1 MTHRAATTIL
11 DLNAASARDLLMDP
25 KAYCT
30 IPLPHYFSFK
40 EILEAAR
47 SIQGKW
53 WSRRIVSKAINNDVN
68 CPKDAQEVR
77 SIYDGVNYRILSNKD
92 GQISW
97 RPFEIINPVLYTDLV
112 YKITEPDNWTRIC
125 ERFETFRKDGPIE
138 CCSML
143 PGHIKSAQKKSI
155 LNWWNNF
162 EQRSVELALEYPVQI
177 QTDISDCYGSLY
189 THTIAWALHGK
200 GIAKKKQRDKNLL
213 GNQIDARLQDMSSG
227 QTNGIPQG
235 SMLSDFLAEIVLG
248 YADFLLSERVRE
260 QHLNRKRFKIL
271 RYRDDYRIFAGTRE
285 ICQELLL
292 SLMQILA
299 DLNFKLG
306 ASKTLLT
313 DDVALSSVKKD
324 KVNWLRT
331 GSRPRALHKRLLV
344 LGAFSREFPQSGTLS
359 RELSSLYERVE
370 RISSRPDHNAVLI
383 SQIVDLMARN
393 PRCYPM
399 GCAIISQ
406 LLQFED
412 DADKKSILLRV
423 INRCRTVPNRGLFEI
438 WLQRIS
444 WRDTL
449 DVQFEESLCNCI
461 IVGQNY
467 MHNPWRF
474 EWLHRDDRALMEA
487 VDIVS
492 IEAILKE
499 HSAVISRAEAGD
511 FNEYSGITRA

>member
-1 MTHRAATTIL
+1 MTHRAAQTIL
-11 DLNAASARDLLMDP
+11 DLDAASARDLLMDP

-47 SIQGKW
+47 SIQG
-53 WSRRIVSKAINNDVN
+53 RLRNNQITREDITKDIN
-68 CPKDAQEVR
+68 CPKDAQKVR
-77 SIYDGVNYRILSNKD
+77 DIYDGVNYKILSNKD

-112 YKITEPDNWTRIC
+112 YTITKSENWTKIC
-125 ERFETFRKDGPIE
+125 ERFETFREDGRIE

-143 PGHIKSAQKKSI
+143 PGQIKSAQKKSMT
-155 LNWWNNF
+155 NWWNNF
-162 EQRSVELALEYPVQI
+162 EQISVELALEYPVQI

-189 THTIAWALHGK
+189 THTVVWALHGK
-200 GIAKKKQRDKNLL
+200 EVAKKQRGENLL

-248 YADFLLSERVRE
+248 YADSLLSERVHE
-260 QHLNRKRFKIL
+260 QHPNWKSFKIL

-285 ICQELLL
+285 MCQELLL

-299 DLNFKLG
+299 DLNFKLD

-313 DDVALSSVKKD
+313 DDVVLSSVKKD

-344 LGAFSREFPQSGTLS
+344 LEAFSREFPQSGTLS
-359 RELSSLYERVE
+359 RELSSLYGRVE
-370 RISSRPDHNAVLI
+370 RISSRPHHNLALI
-383 SQIVDLMARN
+383 SQIADLMARN

-412 DADKKSILLRV
+412 DADKKSILRRV
-423 INRCRTVPNRGLFEI
+423 INRCKTVPNRGLFEI

-467 MHNPWRF
+467 THNPWRF
-474 EWLHRDDRALMEA
+474 EWLHRDIRALMEA

-492 IEAILKE
+492 IEAILE
-499 HSAVISRAEAGD
+499 EPSAVISRAEAGD
-511 FNEYSGITRA
+511 FNEYSGITRV

>member
-53 WSRRIVSKAINNDVN
+53 WDRRITPKAIRKNIS
-68 CPKDAQEVR
+68 CPTDAQELR
-77 SIYDGVNYRILSNKD
+77 SIYDGVNYKIFSNKD

-112 YKITEPDNWTRIC
+112 YKITESDNWTRIC
-125 ERFETFRKDGPIE
+125 ERFETFREDGRIE

-155 LNWWNNF
+155 INWWNNF

-200 GIAKKKQRDKNLL
+200 AIAKKKQRDKTLL

-248 YADFLLSERVRE
+248 YADFLLSERARE
-260 QHLNRKRFKIL
+260 QHPNWKRFKIL
-271 RYRDDYRIFAGTRE
+271 RYRDDYRIFASTRE
-285 ICQELLL
+285 MCQELLL

-313 DDVALSSVKKD
+313 DDVVLSSVKKD

-344 LGAFSREFPQSGTLS
+344 LEAFSREFSQSGTLS
-359 RELSSLYERVE
+359 RELSSLYGRVE
-370 RISSRPDHNAVLI
+370 RISSRPHHNVVLI
-383 SQIVDLMARN
+383 SQIADLMARN

-406 LLQFED
+406 LLQFEN
-412 DADKKSILLRV
+412 DADKKSILRRV
-423 INRCRTVPNRGLFEI
+423 INRCRTVPNCGLFEI

-461 IVGQNY
+461 AVRRDY
-467 MHNPWRF
+467 LHNPWRF
-474 EWLHRDDRALMEA
+474 EWLHRVDRALMEA

-492 IEAILKE
+492 IEAILE
-499 HSAVISRAEAGD
+499 EPFAVISRAEAGD
-511 FNEYSGITRA
+511 LNEYSGITRA